1 MGFCRAV
8 KWSRIRAN
16 FQLNPLPQ
24 PSQMSVGTMTDAAC
38 VALGS
43 GHCLL
48 LSVQVSHY
56 LLPLII
62 SWLWLD
68 LHVQVLC
75 RLGT

>member
-8 KWSRIRAN
+8 KWSRIIAK

-24 PSQMSVGTMTDAAC
+24 PTQMSVGTMTDVAC

-43 GHCLL
+43 GLL

-56 LLPLII
+56 LFPLII
-62 SWLWLD
+62 SWLWLE
-68 LHVQVLC
+68 LHVQGLC